1 MYIIYLHSHRHIIVE
16 NKQQSKNKNV
26 AHIFSILL
34 GFFSFTFVCL
44 RFLCLVLDVACVSQ
58 LPILDCSSGFL

>member
-1 MYIIYLHSHRHIIVE
+1 MVE

-34 GFFSFTFVCL
+34 GFFSFTSVCL